1 MSDKKPVFKKG
12 TWVGGKDGRY
22 DYDGTVLTSDDD
34 VRKRDGYKEPMPKR
48 DRKTGVLLF
57 HDAKD
62 FRPNLTPKEILQAGS
77 FGGTYYRPINSSVTG
92 LRYDKIWLELP
103 QNWLQGLDV
112 PTMISSPVYYKKVNH
127 YKTKCGASL
136 KEWESKGWIKEC
148 DPYGWFMWYTRFYL
162 GRRNQDDDRQ
172 VLSLLTIV
180 CSFTFL
186 KE

>member
-34 VRKRDGYKEPMPKR
+34 VRMRDGYMEPKPKR

-103 QNWLQGLDV
+103 QNWL
-112 PTMISSPVYYKKVNH
+112 
-127 YKTKCGASL
+127 
-136 KEWESKGWIKEC
+136 
-148 DPYGWFMWYTRFYL
+148 
-162 GRRNQDDDRQ
+162 
-172 VLSLLTIV
+172 
-180 CSFTFL
+180 
-186 KE
+186 